1 GLFNDVFQ
9 ELIGRQRLRVQ
20 HQIFN
25 DSGDFSTAFLARA
38 ARPVSPALIAAM
50 PQRLAYPVSVKT
62 DEILMLLRDEGE
74 KNLRDILRL
83 SRDRSELAASLMAI
97 LELYR
102 NEQIN
107 IEDADGAM
115 IITLAAEG

>member
-1 GLFNDVFQ
+1 M
-9 ELIGRQRLRVQ
+9 GRERDR
-20 HQIFN
+20 
-25 DSGDFSTAFLARA
+25 T
-38 ARPVSPALIAAM
+38 VSPALIAAM
-50 PQRLAYPVSVKT
+50 PLRLAYPVSVKT